1 MERGQMVTVYLLGLC
16 CSMCAVAAIPRAQM
30 FPYGM
35 LSGDSLLEEGD
46 DETSKVIS
54 LPKPFYFYDTPF
66 YQLYVATNG
75 FISAQ
80 DLPMETQYVDDGFPT
95 DFPVVAPFLADMDT
109 SGGRGQI
116 FYRVTETPSV
126 LNRVAQEVRRGFP
139 DAEFT
144 PTHAVVA
151 TWENVAAY
159 EEPARTSGGTS
170 NKVNTFQAVIGYDE
184 SDSYALFLYPEG
196 GLNFFGT
203 RPKESFKVAIELAAR
218 VGFSRG
224 EVSYLYFSRTEG
236 PHYSVT
242 SDEQSIKRLTQVG
255 NTGIPGLWL
264 FHTGNRYFFDN
275 IVPASTGGILAT
287 PLPREHDHTLGA
299 TTPEYNDFEEY
310 EDNSNFEPAH
320 QEEDGDFP
328 LTGEDLEFRPAV
340 ADETLQSRS
349 SDLPLS
355 ASEVSHGGEDLPLTS
370 EPRHGSEVAERQ
382 YAPPPPPPPQEATP
396 DGGAQWSQEQRPQ
409 IPVEVGRLYPPRRN
423 EPPLSSGGHVVS
435 VEEDVD
441 FDTGVIHYTTENKE
455 TCARFKQQCSQN
467 AFCSDY
473 ATGFCCHCQPG
484 FYGNGRHCLPEAA
497 PQRVSGKLSG
507 TVTVG
512 LTPVELNNIDLHAY
526 IVVGDGRAYT
536 AVSEIPEPVGWAL
549 MPAAPIG
556 ELFGWLFALEL
567 PNSQAGFKTTGA
579 EFTRHAELV
588 FYPGNQRLLISQTGR
603 GLDENNHFTVD
614 TVLSGSIPFLPP
626 AAEVTMDPF
635 KETYHYYPSV
645 ATSNS
650 VREFTVV
657 SPDGGSESFSFQ
669 LKQNITYRDCRHDSR
684 VPPLETQQI
693 TMERVFVMYVKEE
706 RILRYA
712 ITNKISPVGGPEL
725 VNPCYDG
732 SHDCDTTA
740 QCIPLEDKAFQCR
753 CGTGYSG
760 DGHNCQDIDECA
772 EGLSTCGA
780 HSQCINLPG
789 SHRCRC
795 QAGYEFGFDGRT
807 CVDMDE
813 CRSSPCHGDARCT
826 NSLGSFQCQCQNGFY
841 GDGFLCSQQGQTDR
855 TKSQCEEHR
864 DRLQG
869 GLEQAGQLPVGIFVP
884 QCDSD
889 GRYRPLQ
896 CHGSTGHC
904 WCVDSRGQERAGT
917 RTPPGTAPTDCDRHE
932 QPQQPKTQCEHHRD
946 SIQTTSPEG
955 YPIVGAFV
963 PQCDANG
970 RYTPQQCHG
979 STGHCWCVDSQG
991 QERHGT
997 RTPPG
1002 TTPIDCERP
1011 DDRPKTHCEQH
1022 RDSVQT
1028 TSPLVGAFVPQCDA
1042 NGQYTPLQCHGSTGH
1057 CWCVDSQG
1065 QERPR
1070 TRTSPGAPPT
1080 DCDKP
1085 DEPDRTKTHCERHRD
1100 SVQTTS
1106 PEGFPLVGAFVPQC
1120 DANGQYTPQQCHGST
1135 GHCWCVDNRGQE
1147 RPGTR
1152 TSAGSTPVDCD
1163 KPEQPKTQCEQHRD
1177 SIQTISPEGYPVVG
1191 SFVPQCDSSGHYT
1204 PLQCHGSTGHCWCVD
1219 SQGQERVGTRT
1230 LPGTTPTNCD
1240 KPEDPERLKTH
1251 CEQHRDSVQTT
1262 SPEGYPILGAFVPQC
1277 DANGQYTP
1285 QQCHGSSGH
1294 CWCVDNRGQERPGT
1308 RTPPGATP
1316 VDCAKPERPKS
1327 HCELH
1332 RDGTQTEG
1340 PEGYPPVG
1348 AFVPQCDAN
1357 GHYTPQQ
1364 CHGSSGHC
1372 WCVDSQGQ
1380 ERSGTRT
1387 PPGATPFDCEKA
1399 ERPRSHCE
1407 LHRDRI
1413 HTTSPEGYPL
1423 AGAFVPQCDANGQY
1437 IHQQCHGSSGH
1448 CWCVDSQGQ
1457 ERPGTRT
1464 PPGATPFDCDK
1475 PEQPKTQCEQ
1485 HRDSIQ
1491 TISPEGYPVVGSFVP
1506 QCDSSGHYT
1515 PLQCHGST
1523 GHCWCVDSQGQ
1534 ERVGTR
1540 TLPGTTPT
1548 NCDKP
1553 EDPERLKTHCEQHR
1567 DSVQTTSP
1575 EGYPILGAFVP
1586 QCDANGQYT
1595 PQQCHGSSG
1604 HCWCVD
1610 NRGQERPGTR
1620 TPPGATPV
1628 DCAKPERPK
1637 SHCELHR
1644 DGTQTEGPE
1653 GYPPVGA
1660 FVPQCDANGHY
1671 TPQQCH
1677 GSSGHCWCVD
1687 SQGQERSGT
1696 RTPPG
1701 ATPFDCEK
1709 AERPRSH
1716 CELHRD
1722 RIHTT
1727 SPEGYP
1733 LAGAFVPQ
1741 CDANGQYIHQQCHG
1755 SSGHCWCVD
1764 SQGQERPGT
1773 RTPPGA
1779 TPFDCDKPERPKSH
1793 CEHLRDSIQTT
1804 SPEGHQLAG
1813 AYVPQCD
1820 ANGHYTPQQCH
1831 GSTGHCWC
1839 VDTRGQ
1845 ERPGTR
1851 TPPGATPINC
1861 DKPDCTKTHCE
1872 RHRDRVQTTSPDGH
1886 PLVGVYVPHCDANGQ
1901 YTPQQCRGSSGHCWC
1916 VDSQGQERPGTR
1928 TPPGTT
1934 PFDCDQQ
1941 ERPRSHCELHRDSIQ
1956 TTSPEGHPLAG
1967 AYVPQCDANGN
1978 YTPQQCHGSSGHC
1991 WCVDSQGQERSGT
2004 RTPPGATPFDCE
2016 KPERPKS
2023 HCEQHRESIQT
2034 TSPEGHQ
2041 LAGAYVPE
2049 CDNNGHYTSRQCHG
2063 STGHCWCVDSQGQ
2076 ERPGTRTPPGA
2087 TPFDCDKPE
2096 RPKSHCEQH
2105 RESIQTTSP
2114 EGHQL
2119 AGAYVPQCDANGHY
2133 TPQQCHGSTGHCW
2146 CVDSQGQERPG
2157 TRTPPGTTPF
2167 DCDQQE
2173 RPKSH
2178 CEQHRESIQ
2187 TTSPEGHQLAGAYVP
2202 ECDNNGHYTSRQCH
2216 GSTGHCW
2223 CVDSQGQERPGTR
2236 TPPGAT
2242 PFDCDKPER
2251 PKSHCEQ
2258 HRESIQT
2265 TSPEGHQLAGAYVPQ
2280 CDANGHYTPQ
2290 QCHGSTGHCWC
2301 VDSQGQERP
2310 GTRTPPGTT
2319 PIDCDKP
2326 EPPRSHC
2333 EQHRDSVQ
2341 TTSPDGYPILGAF
2354 IPQCDANGQYT
2365 PQQCHGSSGHC
2376 WCVDNQGQERPGTR
2390 TPPGATP
2397 FNCDKQER
2405 PQTHCEQH
2413 RDRAQATGPE
2423 GKPIPGAY
2431 IPHCDTNGRYT
2442 SQQCHGSTG
2451 HCWCV
2456 DSHGQERPGTRTPPG
2471 TTPID
2476 CERPNQRPKTHCE
2489 HHRASVQTTSP
2500 EGYPLV
2506 GAFVPQCDAHG
2517 QYTPQQCHGSIGQCW
2532 CVDSNGQERAGTRT
2546 PSGVP
2551 PVDCDAP
2558 VYAAPTERPESVC
2571 ERWRSSLMEH
2581 YGGKPEPQ
2589 QYLPQCE
2596 PDGQFSPIQCYGETT
2611 YCWCVDQD
2619 GREVPGTRSNDVV
2632 KPACLPSVAPPTVR
2646 PLPRPDVTPPS
2657 HTDVTLL
2664 YAQGQKIGALPL
2676 NGSRLDASRSRTLL
2690 TLHGSIVVGLS
2701 YDCKQNQVYWTDL
2714 SARTINRA
2722 SMVPGAE
2729 PEILINSNLVSPEG
2743 LAVDVNRRLMFWVDS
2758 NPDLIERSNLDG
2770 SDRRTLFDR
2779 DLVNPRAIIV
2789 VSSTGSLY
2797 WTDWNREAPK
2807 IESASVDG
2815 QNRRVVVSEG
2825 IGLPNA
2831 LTYDYSSGHICWA
2844 DAGTKRLECVFPDGS
2859 RRRVINPSLNYPF
2872 SMVYHRNHFYYTDW
2886 RRDGVITVSKDS
2898 GKLTDEYLPDQ
2909 RSHLYGIAI
2918 ATSHCLSG
2926 NH

>member
-712 ITNKISPVGGPEL
+712 ITNKISPVGGLTGPEL

-1595 PQQCHGSSG
+1595 PQQCHGS
-1604 HCWCVD
+1604 
-1610 NRGQERPGTR
+1610 
-1620 TPPGATPV
+1620 
-1628 DCAKPERPK
+1628 
-1637 SHCELHR
+1637 
-1644 DGTQTEGPE
+1644 
-1653 GYPPVGA
+1653 
-1660 FVPQCDANGHY
+1660 
-1671 TPQQCH
+1671 
-1677 GSSGHCWCVD
+1677 
-1687 SQGQERSGT
+1687 
-1696 RTPPG
+1696 
-1701 ATPFDCEK
+1701 
-1709 AERPRSH
+1709 
-1716 CELHRD
+1716 
-1722 RIHTT
+1722 
-1727 SPEGYP
+1727 
-1733 LAGAFVPQ
+1733 
-1741 CDANGQYIHQQCHG
+1741 
-1755 SSGHCWCVD
+1755 
-1764 SQGQERPGT
+1764 
-1773 RTPPGA
+1773 
-1779 TPFDCDKPERPKSH
+1779 
-1793 CEHLRDSIQTT
+1793 
-1804 SPEGHQLAG
+1804 
-1813 AYVPQCD
+1813 
-1820 ANGHYTPQQCH
+1820 
-1831 GSTGHCWC
+1831 
-1839 VDTRGQ
+1839 
-1845 ERPGTR
+1845 
-1851 TPPGATPINC
+1851 
-1861 DKPDCTKTHCE
+1861 
-1872 RHRDRVQTTSPDGH
+1872 
-1886 PLVGVYVPHCDANGQ
+1886 
-1901 YTPQQCRGSSGHCWC
+1901 
-1916 VDSQGQERPGTR
+1916 
-1928 TPPGTT
+1928 
-1934 PFDCDQQ
+1934 
-1941 ERPRSHCELHRDSIQ
+1941 
-1956 TTSPEGHPLAG
+1956 
-1967 AYVPQCDANGN
+1967 
-1978 YTPQQCHGSSGHC
+1978 
-1991 WCVDSQGQERSGT
+1991 
-2004 RTPPGATPFDCE
+2004 
-2016 KPERPKS
+2016 
-2023 HCEQHRESIQT
+2023 
-2034 TSPEGHQ
+2034 
-2041 LAGAYVPE
+2041 
-2049 CDNNGHYTSRQCHG
+2049 
-2063 STGHCWCVDSQGQ
+2063 
-2076 ERPGTRTPPGA
+2076 
-2087 TPFDCDKPE
+2087 
-2096 RPKSHCEQH
+2096 
-2105 RESIQTTSP
+2105 
-2114 EGHQL
+2114 
-2119 AGAYVPQCDANGHY
+2119 
-2133 TPQQCHGSTGHCW
+2133 
-2146 CVDSQGQERPG
+2146 
-2157 TRTPPGTTPF
+2157 
-2167 DCDQQE
+2167 
-2173 RPKSH
+2173 
-2178 CEQHRESIQ
+2178 
-2187 TTSPEGHQLAGAYVP
+2187 
-2202 ECDNNGHYTSRQCH
+2202 
-2216 GSTGHCW
+2216 
-2223 CVDSQGQERPGTR
+2223 
-2236 TPPGAT
+2236 
-2242 PFDCDKPER
+2242 
-2251 PKSHCEQ
+2251 
-2258 HRESIQT
+2258 
-2265 TSPEGHQLAGAYVPQ
+2265 
-2280 CDANGHYTPQ
+2280 
-2290 QCHGSTGHCWC
+2290 
-2301 VDSQGQERP
+2301 
-2310 GTRTPPGTT
+2310 
-2319 PIDCDKP
+2319 
-2326 EPPRSHC
+2326 
-2333 EQHRDSVQ
+2333 
-2341 TTSPDGYPILGAF
+2341 
-2354 IPQCDANGQYT
+2354 
-2365 PQQCHGSSGHC
+2365 
-2376 WCVDNQGQERPGTR
+2376 
-2390 TPPGATP
+2390 
-2397 FNCDKQER
+2397 
-2405 PQTHCEQH
+2405 
-2413 RDRAQATGPE
+2413 
-2423 GKPIPGAY
+2423 
-2431 IPHCDTNGRYT
+2431 
-2442 SQQCHGSTG
+2442 TG

>member
-712 ITNKISPVGGPEL
+712 ITNKISPVGGLTGPEL

-1567 DSVQTTSP
+1567 D
-1575 EGYPILGAFVP
+1575 
-1586 QCDANGQYT
+1586 
-1595 PQQCHGSSG
+1595 
-1604 HCWCVD
+1604 
-1610 NRGQERPGTR
+1610 
-1620 TPPGATPV
+1620 
-1628 DCAKPERPK
+1628 
-1637 SHCELHR
+1637 
-1644 DGTQTEGPE
+1644 
-1653 GYPPVGA
+1653 
-1660 FVPQCDANGHY
+1660 
-1671 TPQQCH
+1671 
-1677 GSSGHCWCVD
+1677 
-1687 SQGQERSGT
+1687 
-1696 RTPPG
+1696 
-1701 ATPFDCEK
+1701 
-1709 AERPRSH
+1709 
-1716 CELHRD
+1716 
-1722 RIHTT
+1722 
-1727 SPEGYP
+1727 
-1733 LAGAFVPQ
+1733 
-1741 CDANGQYIHQQCHG
+1741 
-1755 SSGHCWCVD
+1755 
-1764 SQGQERPGT
+1764 
-1773 RTPPGA
+1773 
-1779 TPFDCDKPERPKSH
+1779 
-1793 CEHLRDSIQTT
+1793 
-1804 SPEGHQLAG
+1804 
-1813 AYVPQCD
+1813 
-1820 ANGHYTPQQCH
+1820 
-1831 GSTGHCWC
+1831 
-1839 VDTRGQ
+1839 
-1845 ERPGTR
+1845 
-1851 TPPGATPINC
+1851 
-1861 DKPDCTKTHCE
+1861 
-1872 RHRDRVQTTSPDGH
+1872 
-1886 PLVGVYVPHCDANGQ
+1886 
-1901 YTPQQCRGSSGHCWC
+1901 
-1916 VDSQGQERPGTR
+1916 
-1928 TPPGTT
+1928 
-1934 PFDCDQQ
+1934 
-1941 ERPRSHCELHRDSIQ
+1941 
-1956 TTSPEGHPLAG
+1956 
-1967 AYVPQCDANGN
+1967 
-1978 YTPQQCHGSSGHC
+1978 
-1991 WCVDSQGQERSGT
+1991 
-2004 RTPPGATPFDCE
+2004 
-2016 KPERPKS
+2016 
-2023 HCEQHRESIQT
+2023 
-2034 TSPEGHQ
+2034 
-2041 LAGAYVPE
+2041 
-2049 CDNNGHYTSRQCHG
+2049 
-2063 STGHCWCVDSQGQ
+2063 
-2076 ERPGTRTPPGA
+2076 
-2087 TPFDCDKPE
+2087 
-2096 RPKSHCEQH
+2096 
-2105 RESIQTTSP
+2105 
-2114 EGHQL
+2114 
-2119 AGAYVPQCDANGHY
+2119 
-2133 TPQQCHGSTGHCW
+2133 
-2146 CVDSQGQERPG
+2146 
-2157 TRTPPGTTPF
+2157 
-2167 DCDQQE
+2167 
-2173 RPKSH
+2173 
-2178 CEQHRESIQ
+2178 
-2187 TTSPEGHQLAGAYVP
+2187 
-2202 ECDNNGHYTSRQCH
+2202 
-2216 GSTGHCW
+2216 
-2223 CVDSQGQERPGTR
+2223 
-2236 TPPGAT
+2236 
-2242 PFDCDKPER
+2242 
-2251 PKSHCEQ
+2251 
-2258 HRESIQT
+2258 
-2265 TSPEGHQLAGAYVPQ
+2265 
-2280 CDANGHYTPQ
+2280 
-2290 QCHGSTGHCWC
+2290 
-2301 VDSQGQERP
+2301 
-2310 GTRTPPGTT
+2310 
-2319 PIDCDKP
+2319 
-2326 EPPRSHC
+2326 
-2333 EQHRDSVQ
+2333 
-2341 TTSPDGYPILGAF
+2341 
-2354 IPQCDANGQYT
+2354 
-2365 PQQCHGSSGHC
+2365 
-2376 WCVDNQGQERPGTR
+2376 
-2390 TPPGATP
+2390 
-2397 FNCDKQER
+2397 
-2405 PQTHCEQH
+2405 
-2413 RDRAQATGPE
+2413 RAQATGPE